1 MTLAR
6 FQMCI
11 GGEWVDALSGK
22 TFESL
27 NPASAQAWAE
37 LPDAGEADVERA
49 VQAAQTAFDSPAWRG
64 LTATARGKLLRRLGD
79 LIAENKEQLA
89 QLESRDN
96 GKTDPRNPWSGR
108 LSAGVLPLHRR
119 PGRQARRRHPAAG

>member
-37 LPDAGEADVERA
+37 LPDADEADVERA

-64 LTATARGKLLRRLGD
+64 LTATARGKLLRRLGV
-79 LIAENKEQLA
+79 
-89 QLESRDN
+89 
-96 GKTDPRNPWSGR
+96 GR
-108 LSAGVLPLHRR
+108 WQPARGTAAAPVLVGVRGFEGSVEHHMK
-119 PGRQARRRHPAAG
+119 ARRHDRDAYRRQTLQRPVGE

>member
-11 GGEWVDALSGK
+11 GGQWVDALSGK

-27 NPASAQAWAE
+27 NPALAEPWAE
-37 LPDAGEADVERA
+37 LPDADEADVERA
-49 VQAAQTAFDSPAWRG
+49 VQAAQQAFESPAWRG
-64 LTATARGKLLRRLGD
+64 LSATARGKLLRRLGD
-79 LIAENKEQLA
+79 LIAENKEHLA

-96 GKTDPRNPWSGR
+96 GKLIRETRGQV
-108 LSAGVLPLHRR
+108 GYLPE
-119 PGRQARRRHPAAG
+119 